1 MDSVLNYVRIENF
14 RSIRSLVMSE
24 LDDYNALVGLN
35 SAGKSNV
42 LRALNLFFN
51 DFVDESRKPLDFGD
65 DYSSFAPSGKK
76 KRVAVTVGISLGSS
90 FKVPRQKDFESRNN
104 LVSTIYIERIW
115 NLAGDTQSN
124 QEFFRFGADISSMG
138 VATPEDLSS
147 ILAYIRAVRFVYIP
161 NHARP
166 SDLIRQELEPLRST
180 LVARLRSTAAYRE
193 SNVND
198 VLAELGRLGDRM
210 FGDVSDRLQ
219 AGLPDTSISA
229 TLPDDFADL
238 LFDVGVSAISSGRAR
253 APEYEGSGAQSFMLL
268 HILDLADRTR
278 RSGGF
283 GWVQASVWAMEEPES
298 FLHAGLRAQFSTDL
312 LAYARDPRR
321 QVFVTT
327 HQDEFVRVAASAWT
341 AAKRPDGDTGIV
353 KASAKDALRDA
364 TRREITSFRHPLFTS
379 TDRPIVIVEGRY
391 DAIYFRSAIESLG
404 IRPRWRLFS
413 PQDAFGDEV
422 GGDSILPYL
431 QWNSAVVSSRPDIA
445 PIIVLRDWE
454 AKDADKYSK
463 YLKGHPYS
471 RALTCDASIANPE
484 LDESWVGVERFLSS
498 DYIKECIPASRIGL
512 DSSAPGA
519 RLSIKRATLEE
530 FKPSLSRGIASGADP
545 GDHLR
550 DLAQWLDTQVEAI
563 INEIPARAFID
574 SE

>member
-1 MDSVLNYVRIENF
+1 MHSVIEYVRIENF
-14 RSIRSLVMSE
+14 RSIRTLAMTG
-24 LDDYNALVGLN
+24 LADYNAIVGLN

-51 DFVDESRKPLDFGD
+51 NFVDESEEPLDFSE

-76 KRVAVTVGISLGSS
+76 KRVAVTVGISLGPN
-90 FKVPRQKDFESRNN
+90 FKVPRQKEFETRHRLES
-104 LVSTIYIERIW
+104 VVYIERVW
-115 NLAGDTQSN
+115 NLARDTQANEESF
-124 QEFFRFGADISSMG
+124 QFGPDLTSMID
-138 VATPEDLSS
+138 AQPEDLSA

-161 NHARP
+161 NHTRP
-166 SDLIRQELEPLRST
+166 ADLIRQELEPLRST
-180 LVARLRSTAAYRE
+180 LVARLRSTVAYKD

-210 FGDVSDRLQ
+210 FGDVSRRLQ

-283 GWVQASVWAMEEPES
+283 GWVQASVWAIEEPES

-312 LAYARDPRR
+312 FEYAGDPRR

-327 HQDEFVRVAASAWT
+327 HQDELVRVARHAWT
-341 AAKRPDGDTGIV
+341 AAKRPDGDTGLT

-391 DAIYFRSAIESLG
+391 DAIYIKAAIESLEL
-404 IRPRWRLFS
+404 RPRWRLLS

-422 GGDSILPYL
+422 GGDSVLPYI
-431 QWNSAVVSSRPDIA
+431 QWNSAVVESRPEIA

-454 AKDADKYSK
+454 AKDVTKYDKHLS
-463 YLKGHPYS
+463 GHPYS
-471 RALTCDASIANPE
+471 RALICDASLVNPD
-484 LDESWVGVERFLSS
+484 LDESWVGIERYLTS
-498 DYIKECIPASRIGL
+498 DSIRATIPSTRIGL
-512 DSSAPGA
+512 ESSDPES
-519 RLSIKRATLEE
+519 RLTIKRAALEE
-530 FKPSLSRGIASGADP
+530 FKSALARRVAEGEDP

-550 DLAQWLDTQVEAI
+550 SLTRWLDEQVESI
-563 INEIPARAFID
+563 VNEIPSRAFVD
-574 SE
+574 S